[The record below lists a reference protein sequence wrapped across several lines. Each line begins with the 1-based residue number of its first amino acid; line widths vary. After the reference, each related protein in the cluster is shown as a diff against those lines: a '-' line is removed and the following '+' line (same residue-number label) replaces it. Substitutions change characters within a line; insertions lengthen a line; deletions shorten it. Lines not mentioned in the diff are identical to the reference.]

1 MRRAAICCSTDRGQ
15 AALAAW
21 HAVGAWPARTH
32 AQRAGDSCRRTAH
45 LPDGIRIF
53 IPRAELSLPV
63 ARGSVRRQRDPSP
76 RGPSRRRSSGTQP
89 PRPPREAAA
98 RSRGC
103 AITNRLIEGGPS
115 VPPPRTVYSGRGGAS
130 RRPVVTRGSHGAA
143 RPMEAA
149 GHRTTGGESSARG
162 AKESDA
168 KSDRCSP
175 PAAVAQ
181 VSRAVGHA
189 PAAPGQATIRRVAR
203 RRAPHRQ
210 SQVRSVI
217 RVRYAG
223 QSQAGFPPA

>member
-1 MRRAAICCSTDRGQ
+1 LPHLPNYYYRTYLTLMTMRRAAICCSTDRGQ

-21 HAVGAWPARTH
+21 HAVCAWPARTH

-115 VPPPRTVYSGRGGAS
+115 VPPPRTVSSGQHENAALLF
-130 RRPVVTRGSHGAA
+130 AA
-143 RPMEAA
+143 RSANAAA
-149 GHRTTGGESSARG
+149 GYR
-162 AKESDA
+162 
-168 KSDRCSP
+168 P
-175 PAAVAQ
+175 
-181 VSRAVGHA
+181 
-189 PAAPGQATIRRVAR
+189 
-203 RRAPHRQ
+203 
-210 SQVRSVI
+210 
-217 RVRYAG
+217 
-223 QSQAGFPPA
+223 